1 MLQQFIESIISNLRV
16 SLSQLSSILSLR
28 VESWVIWLIV
38 IAVVAF
44 IIISIVWGIRAHHKP
59 VSAGRE
65 DLVGRTAVVDTAL
78 NPQGLVLVEGERWSA
93 VLDKGHAEPEEEVV
107 ISHVERLK
115 LRVTKKG
122 STS

>member
-1 MLQQFIESIISNLRV
+1 MLQQFIESMISNLRV
-16 SLSQLSSILSLR
+16 SLSQLSSLLSLR

-78 NPQGLVLVEGERWSA
+78 NPQGLVLVEGERWRA
-93 VLDKGHAEPEEEVV
+93 ILDKGHAEPEEEVV

-122 STS
+122 SAS

>member
-1 MLQQFIESIISNLRV
+1 MLQEFIESIISNLRV

>member
-1 MLQQFIESIISNLRV
+1 MLQEFIESIISNLRV

-28 VESWVIWLIV
+28 VESWVIWLVV

>member
-1 MLQQFIESIISNLRV
+1 MLQEFIESIISNLRV

-44 IIISIVWGIRAHHKP
+44 IIISIVWGVRAHHKP

-65 DLVGRTAVVDTAL
+65 DLVGRTAVVDTTL

-122 STS
+122 RMS

>member
-16 SLSQLSSILSLR
+16 SLSQLSSLLSLR
-28 VESWVIWLIV
+28 VESWIIWLIV
-38 IAVVAF
+38 ITVIAF

-78 NPQGLVLVEGERWSA
+78 NPQGLVLVEGESWRA
-93 VLDKGHAEPEEEVV
+93 ILDKGHAEPEEEVV

-122 STS
+122 SAS

>member
-1 MLQQFIESIISNLRV
+1 MLQQFIESMISNLRV
-16 SLSQLSSILSLR
+16 SLSQLSSLLSLR

-78 NPQGLVLVEGERWSA
+78 NPQGLVLVEGERWRA
-93 VLDKGHAEPEEEVV
+93 ILDKGHAEPEEEIV

-122 STS
+122 SES

>member
-1 MLQQFIESIISNLRV
+1 MLQEFIESIISNLRV

-59 VSAGRE
+59 VSAGRK